1 MREQPGVD
9 PSASPLSKRS
19 TRKTQRDPRNNK
31 SYKRRLE
38 ESIVKEM
45 WNPAKVRKQ
54 ENKPNNSLMPS
65 LRTAWTPKNKP
76 VPIPVPKSDERLYS
90 EE

>member
-54 ENKPNNSLMPS
+54 ESKPDNSQMPS

-76 VPIPVPKSDERLYS
+76 VPTPVPIS
-90 EE
+90 EKTLQ

>member
-45 WNPAKVRKQ
+45 WNPAKFRKQ
-54 ENKPNNSLMPS
+54 KPSQP
-65 LRTAWTPKNKP
+65 TAKCQVLEQHGLQRIRL
-76 VPIPVPKSDERLYS
+76 VPTSVPNSDERLYS